1 VQTIKDAQRLDNKPD
16 ERTIIHE
23 LFESNLPEAEKSVE
37 RVSQEAQTLVAAGS
51 ATTSYFLKSALYFIL
66 ADKEV
71 LKCLQGELH
80 EAVPDPNELPPSHI
94 LQQLPFLT
102 AVVKETSRM
111 VPGAFCRLGRIAP
124 DEDLKCGQWTIP
136 TGACISMSTWI
147 LHTDPSI
154 FPEPHVFKPGRWM
167 DDDADRARLER
178 YLVPF
183 SKGSRAC
190 LGINLAHVEMY
201 LTLATL
207 FRRFEFGL
215 FQTDRS
221 DVELAH
227 EFFVPVSRLDSK
239 GVRVLVKELR
249 T

>member
-1 VQTIKDAQRLDNKPD
+1 
-16 ERTIIHE
+16 
-23 LFESNLPEAEKSVE
+23 
-37 RVSQEAQTLVAAGS
+37 
-51 ATTSYFLKSALYFIL
+51 
-66 ADKEV
+66 
-71 LKCLQGELH
+71 
-80 EAVPDPNELPPSHI
+80 
-94 LQQLPFLT
+94 
-102 AVVKETSRM
+102 M

-147 LHTDPSI
+147 QHTDPSI

-167 DDDADRARLER
+167 GDSANRARLDR

-190 LGINLAHVEMY
+190 LGINLAQVEMY
-201 LTLATL
+201 LTLAML